1 MKVPTH
7 RKLMFIG
14 SLILCGS
21 GAFQNDA
28 VIGGVGVICLVV
40 LSVAEDILDAI
51 NDLTKDNQ

>member
-14 SLILCGS
+14 SLVLAIS
-21 GAFQNDA
+21 GLLSNDA

-40 LSVAEDILDAI
+40 LSGTQDILDAI
-51 NDLTKDNQ
+51 NKLTKD